1 MSEVCLDP
9 FQKLLEI
16 VLIPSKNLIQWFLW
30 NWNQRLKWQFL
41 KLKVLMQYNLLTLC
55 LIDANMLT
63 DDGREIIEIFV
74 SYCKAIMSLSE
85 RKIVSTEKTLWF
97 TACCNLRPDQ
107 RREGSFLSAVGVV
120 CPVQCWTDSLCS
132 EPRLQ
137 WAYPIQT
144 QVDASRNTSGPS
156 CAWFWVTVCSGAFTV
171 AALFTTLC
179 LAKWSC
185 AASDPEIKKYWY
197 HLDGF

>member
-30 NWNQRLKWQFL
+30 NWNQHLKWQFL
-41 KLKVLMQYNLLTLC
+41 KLKVLIQYNLLTLC

-74 SYCKAIMSLSE
+74 SYCKAIMSLCE
-85 RKIVSTEKTLWF
+85 RKTVSTGKTLWF
-97 TACCNLRPDQ
+97 TACCNLRSDQ

-137 WAYPIQT
+137 WAYPIQHRWMLPETLLVHHVLESESLCVQGPLLLLPSSQLYVWLNDPVRLVT
-144 QVDASRNTSGPS
+144 QRLRSTD
-156 CAWFWVTVCSGAFTV
+156 
-171 AALFTTLC
+171 
-179 LAKWSC
+179 
-185 AASDPEIKKYWY
+185 II
-197 HLDGF
+197 